1 MNKRLIIIVL
11 ALLSLGGATLCAQN
25 YQMPEVRISGDKV
38 RVNGKSYYAHVVL
51 EKQTLY
57 SIGKAYDVS
66 LQDIYDS
73 NRNLDLENAGLKVG
87 QVIFIPTKPNAPFSS
102 SDNTASSSE
111 STTKTAEGRTP
122 SSAENA
128 TKTAEGRTPSSAENA
143 TEGVRPS
150 AGTTTGNNRY
160 SVIVPPPAE
169 SAEPKAESRP
179 EAGQEK
185 TESKQE
191 SALDRW
197 LYPGKYRKS
206 QEQPEQ
212 AVQPVQTAS
221 ENSETEERPDDDSPA
236 TVKDTVSAFELDIP
250 DRVSVAVIL
259 PFTSSR
265 MSDNSVDY
273 YSGLLLAARDLGKAG
288 ISVDIN
294 AIDVRDSASI
304 SKESLSRHDVIIGPI
319 TSKDM
324 QSILDKCPEDKLIIS
339 PLDPHAAVLA
349 ADKPEVQAPTPTNL
363 QNKDIVRWALEEKGP
378 ADSLVLITSKGAP
391 LSEGSKCIIEALKES
406 GVRYHT
412 ISYGILEGLS
422 IQRSFEA
429 HYSADGVTRYI
440 IAADDESF
448 VNDAVRN
455 INLMVFK
462 KHEVA
467 LYAPSRIRSF
477 SMIETEYL
485 HSVNTHISAAYIT
498 DFNNKNVSNF
508 IMAYRALFNTEPNQ
522 FAFHG
527 YDTLHFFVNLTRSY
541 GRQWPKVLE
550 NYSERGLQT
559 DFRFVREEGA
569 AGYVNTAVRRVVYTP
584 DYQIVLQ

>member
-87 QVIFIPTKPNAPFSS
+87 QVIFIPTRPNAPFSS
-102 SDNTASSSE
+102 TDNTASSSE
-111 STTKTAEGRTP
+111 STTNEST
-122 SSAENA
+122 
-128 TKTAEGRTPSSAENA
+128 TKTAEGRAPSSAENA

-169 SAEPKAESRP
+169 SAVPKAESRP

-221 ENSETEERPDDDSPA
+221 ENSEAEERPDDDSPA

-250 DRVSVAVIL
+250 GRVSVAVIL

-265 MSDNSVDY
+265 LSDNSVDY

-339 PLDPHAAVLA
+339 PLDPHASVLA
-349 ADKPEVQAPTPTNL
+349 ADKPEVQAPTPTTL
-363 QNKDIVRWALEEKGP
+363 QNKDIVRWALEEKSP
-378 ADSLVLITSKGAP
+378 ADSLRHIQAVAACREITYS
-391 LSEGSKCIIEALKES
+391 
-406 GVRYHT
+406 H
-412 ISYGILEGLS
+412 GLS
-422 IQRSFEA
+422 F
-429 HYSADGVTRYI
+429 H
-440 IAADDESF
+440 F
-448 VNDAVRN
+448 
-455 INLMVFK
+455 
-462 KHEVA
+462 
-467 LYAPSRIRSF
+467 
-477 SMIETEYL
+477 
-485 HSVNTHISAAYIT
+485 HIC
-498 DFNNKNVSNF
+498 
-508 IMAYRALFNTEPNQ
+508 Q
-522 FAFHG
+522 
-527 YDTLHFFVNLTRSY
+527 
-541 GRQWPKVLE
+541 
-550 NYSERGLQT
+550 
-559 DFRFVREEGA
+559 RFVEE
-569 AGYVNTAVRRVVYTP
+569 RF
-584 DYQIVLQ
+584 